1 MGGTLRVRHLD
12 ISKME
17 SKILFRVEGRRI
29 VLFRGLIALL
39 FMALILSFAFSSLII
54 DPVQEANE
62 LPVKTSMF
70 AKDPTLWMSQD
81 VYVVV
86 VRIFLSFILS
96 VDHPSLG
103 TPHIS
108 KIRVGLN
115 KFFFHCRCGRHGDW

>member
-1 MGGTLRVRHLD
+1 M
-12 ISKME
+12 
-17 SKILFRVEGRRI
+17 FRGEGRRI
-29 VLFRGLIALL
+29 VLLRGLIALV

-86 VRIFLSFILS
+86 IRIFLSIISS

-103 TPHIS
+103 SPRCS
-108 KIRVGLN
+108 E
-115 KFFFHCRCGRHGDW
+115 CRAWPKAH